1 MLPAFQVHLHQ
12 PILERVAQ
20 VGKFDGRHPA
30 LACGTT
36 AGKVFIHSPNENT
49 FRANSEGDDS
59 QQSSVRF
66 LKINRKV
73 TALAAGKF
81 EAADQGDTLVVGTQ
95 SSLLAYDVEKN
106 SDIFYKDVPD
116 GVSAMLFAPAPRA
129 ASSLNAPTQM
139 VVVGGNCSLQGFGRD
154 GGELFWTVTGDHVR
168 ALAVSDVTGHGR
180 DELVAGSDDFEIRA
194 FQNEEVVFECTET
207 SRVLALAAIK
217 KQMFGYALQNGTVG
231 VYKGKH
237 RAWRVKSKNI
247 PTAIHSFDIDGD
259 GEKEIVMGWSNGK
272 FESRKL
278 ANGEAV
284 HKEVLPSPVAAL
296 VTADYR
302 MDGKEEIICCSADG
316 EIRGYFTATGD
327 FPAPGSSNTA
337 ANDRASQEEKEVA
350 KLSKHRA
357 ALQLEIKVLEANQ
370 AGGSGATAGKGLRIR
385 ADTNIKVRSLA
396 SKTATSFELEVSTE
410 NDAVIKMVVVFESEA
425 GIFEGESL
433 VVRPATMSSTVRI
446 PLNLNKHAAARL
458 DFKVL
463 VGTRGHH
470 TSFHVFESTFK
481 LPKFAAFHHITG
493 ESGSQASP
501 EGSVRF
507 ATPVK
512 PQQMYSWLDNAFVLA
527 EAIPESSQAQ
537 LSFRSLRDNSRLSIS
552 VTPQETVFRT
562 DNMELA
568 AELVQHMCAF
578 LEWRELESM
587 ADFPRQ
593 MEDFRNLLVR
603 VDESNAIRLKL
614 TGEMADDS
622 NQVKNLIIRVED
634 SRILNDM
641 PRMRRFYSE
650 LFSLNNQL
658 LGEYTKR
665 STNHQA
671 LLDALKEVNSM
682 IQLAARLRFG
692 NAKSTVIAACRK
704 AIKNNNIHALFYIVK
719 TGKEEHQ

>member
-49 FRANSEGDDS
+49 FRDNSESDES
-59 QQSSVRF
+59 EQNSVRF

-116 GVSAMLFAPAPRA
+116 GVSAMLFAPAPRV
-129 ASSLNAPTQM
+129 ASSVTSPSQM

-154 GGELFWTVTGDHVR
+154 GGELFWTVTGDNVR
-168 ALAVSDVTGHGR
+168 ALTVNDVTGHGR

-207 SRVLALAAIK
+207 SRVL
-217 KQMFGYALQNGTVG
+217 
-231 VYKGKH
+231 
-237 RAWRVKSKNI
+237 RSRRSRSKCSGMHFR
-247 PTAIHSFDIDGD
+247 TELFDIDGD

-272 FESRKL
+272 FEARKL
-278 ANGEAV
+278 TNGEAV

-316 EIRGYFTATGD
+316 EIRGYVTATGD
-327 FPAPGSSNTA
+327 FPAPGSSTMA
-337 ANDRASQEEKEVA
+337 SDKASQEEKEVA

-357 ALQLEIKVLEANQ
+357 ALQLEIKALEANQ
-370 AGGSGATAGKGLRIR
+370 SGSSGATAGKGLRIR

-396 SKTATSFELEVSTE
+396 SKTATNFELEVSTE

-433 VVRPATMSSTVRI
+433 VVRPATMSPTVRI

-463 VGTRGHH
+463 VGSRGHH

-493 ESGSQASP
+493 ENAGPQTTP

-507 ATPVK
+507 STPVK
-512 PQQMYSWLDNAFVLA
+512 PQQMYSWIDNAFVLA
-527 EAIPESSQAQ
+527 EAIPESSQAH
-537 LSFRSLRDNSRLSIS
+537 LMFRSLRDNSRLNISI
-552 VTPQETVFRT
+552 TPQETVFRT

-578 LEWRELESM
+578 LEWRELESV
-587 ADFPRQ
+587 AEFPRQ
-593 MEDFRNLLVR
+593 MEEFRNLLVR

>member
-49 FRANSEGDDS
+49 FRDNGDADDS
-59 QQSSVRF
+59 EQSSVRF
-66 LKINRKV
+66 LKINRRV
-73 TALAAGKF
+73 TAVAAGKF
-81 EAADQGDTLVVGTQ
+81 GATDTGDTLVVGTE

-129 ASSLNAPTQM
+129 ALSANSPSQM

-154 GGELFWTVTGDHVR
+154 GSELFWTVSGDNVR
-168 ALAVSDVTGHGR
+168 ALAVTDVTGHGR

-207 SRVLALAAIK
+207 SRVLALTPIK

-237 RAWRVKSKNI
+237 RAWRVKSKNV
-247 PTAIHSFDIDGD
+247 PTAIYSFDIDGD

-272 FESRKL
+272 FESRRL
-278 ANGEAV
+278 TNGETV
-284 HKEVLPSPVAAL
+284 HKEVLSSPVAAL

-302 MDGKEEIICCSADG
+302 MDGKGEIICCSADG
-316 EIRGYFTATGD
+316 EIRGYFTATGEMPTTFD
-327 FPAPGSSNTA
+327 TA
-337 ANDRASQEEKEVA
+337 VNDKANQEEKEVS
-350 KLSKHRA
+350 KFSKHRA
-357 ALQLEIKVLEANQ
+357 ALQQEIKAMEANQ
-370 AGGSGATAGKGLRIR
+370 SGANAAATGKGLRIR

-396 SKTATSFELEVSTE
+396 NKAATNFELEVSTE
-410 NDAVIKMVVVFESEA
+410 NDAVIKMVVIFESEA

-433 VVRPATMSSTVRI
+433 VVRPPTMSSSVRI
-446 PLNLNKHAAARL
+446 PLNLTKHAAARL
-458 DFKVL
+458 DFRVL
-463 VGTRGHH
+463 VGSRGHH

-481 LPKFAAFHHITG
+481 LPKFAAFHHIIG
-493 ESGSQASP
+493 GSDTPSVNP

-507 ATPVK
+507 NTPVK
-512 PQQMYSWLDNAFVLA
+512 PQQLYSWLDNAFVLA
-527 EAIPESSQAQ
+527 EPIPENSQGH
-537 LSFRSLRDNSRLSIS
+537 LSFRSLRDNSRLNIS
-552 VTPQETVFRT
+552 VTPQETAFRT
-562 DNMELA
+562 DNMDLA

-578 LEWRELESM
+578 LEWRELESV

-671 LLDALKEVNSM
+671 LLDSLKEVNNM

>member
-49 FRANSEGDDS
+49 FQNNSLVGDNE
-59 QQSSVRF
+59 QSSMRF
-66 LKINRKV
+66 LKINRTV

-81 EAADQGDTLVVGTQ
+81 ETTDQGDTLVIGTQ

-116 GVSAMLFAPAPRA
+116 GVSAMLFASAPRA
-129 ASSLNAPTQM
+129 TSPLSSSSQM

-168 ALAVSDVTGHGR
+168 ALTVCDVTGHGR
-180 DELVAGSDDFEIRA
+180 SELVAGSDDFEIRA
-194 FQNEEVVFECTET
+194 FQNEEAVFNCTET
-207 SRVLALAAIK
+207 SQVLALTSIK
-217 KQMFGYALQNGTVG
+217 KQFYGYALQNGTVG

-237 RAWRVKSKNI
+237 RAWRIKSKNI
-247 PTAIHSFDIDGD
+247 PIAIHSFDIDGD

-272 FESRKL
+272 LESRKIL
-278 ANGEAV
+278 NGEAV
-284 HKEVLPSPVAAL
+284 YKEMFTSPVAAL

-302 MDGKEEIICCSADG
+302 MDGKDEIICCSADG

-327 FPAPGSSNTA
+327 FSAPGTSDNGASDKSSL
-337 ANDRASQEEKEVA
+337 EEKEVA
-350 KLSKHRA
+350 RLSKHRA
-357 ALQLEIKVLEANQ
+357 ALHIEMKALEAHQ
-370 AGGSGATAGKGLRIR
+370 SGTATATGKGLKIR
-385 ADTNIKVRSLA
+385 ADTKIKVRSLA
-396 SKTATSFELEVSTE
+396 SKSAKNFELEVSTE
-410 NDAVIKMVVVFESEA
+410 NDAVIKMVIVFESEV
-425 GIFEGESL
+425 GIFAGESY
-433 VVRPATMSSTVRI
+433 VVRPATMSSTVRF
-446 PLNLNKHAAARL
+446 PLNVDKPVAANL
-458 DFKVL
+458 EFKVL
-463 VGTRGHH
+463 VGLRGHH
-470 TSFHVFESTFK
+470 TSFHVFECSFK
-481 LPKFAAFHHITG
+481 VPKFAAFHHITG
-493 ESGSQASP
+493 ETSLQTNP
-501 EGSVRF
+501 EGFVRF
-507 ATPVK
+507 STPVK
-512 PQQMYSWLDNAFVLA
+512 PQQIYSWLADAFCLA
-527 EAIPESSQAQ
+527 ETIPDTSEANFM
-537 LSFRSLRDNSRLSIS
+537 FRSLRDDSRLNIS
-552 VTPQETVFRT
+552 VTPHDTELRT

-578 LEWRELESM
+578 LEWRELESV
-587 ADFPRQ
+587 AEFPRQ
-593 MEDFRNLLVR
+593 MKDFRNLLVK

-622 NQVKNLIIRVED
+622 NQVKNLIIRAED

-641 PRMRRFYSE
+641 PRMRQFYSE

-665 STNHQA
+665 STNHQV
-671 LLDALKEVNSM
+671 LLDALKEVNNM

-692 NAKSTVIAACRK
+692 SAKSTVIAACRK
-704 AIKNNNIHALFYIVK
+704 AIKNNNIHGLFHIVK
-719 TGKEEHQ
+719 TGKEEH

>member
-59 QQSSVRF
+59 EQSSVRF

-116 GVSAMLFAPAPRA
+116 GVSAMLFAPAPR
-129 ASSLNAPTQM
+129 
-139 VVVGGNCSLQGFGRD
+139 FGRD

-357 ALQLEIKVLEANQ
+357 ALQLEIKALEVNQ
-370 AGGSGATAGKGLRIR
+370 AGGKRGYSRKRVANSRR
-385 ADTNIKVRSLA
+385 HQHQ
-396 SKTATSFELEVSTE
+396 
-410 NDAVIKMVVVFESEA
+410 VIKMVVVFESEA

-537 LSFRSLRDNSRLSIS
+537 LSFRSLRDNSRLNIS

>member
-49 FRANSEGDDS
+49 FRDNSEADDS
-59 QQSSVRF
+59 DQSSVRF

-81 EAADQGDTLVVGTQ
+81 ENADQGDTLVVGTQ

-116 GVSAMLFAPAPRA
+116 GVSAMLFAPAPRT
-129 ASSLNAPTQM
+129 ASLVNSPSQM

-168 ALAVSDVTGHGR
+168 ALTVKY
-180 DELVAGSDDFEIRA
+180 DFEIRA

-207 SRVLALAAIK
+207 SRVLALTAIK

-237 RAWRVKSKNI
+237 RAWRVKSKNV

-272 FESRKL
+272 FEARKL

-284 HKEVLPSPVAAL
+284 HKEVLKSPVAAL

-302 MDGKEEIICCSADG
+302 MDGKDEIICCSADG

-327 FPAPGSSNTA
+327 FPAPGVSSTGT
-337 ANDRASQEEKEVA
+337 NDKASQEEKE
-350 KLSKHRA
+350 
-357 ALQLEIKVLEANQ
+357 LEIKSLEANQ
-370 AGGSGATAGKGLRIR
+370 AGTATAGKGLRIR

-396 SKTATSFELEVSTE
+396 SKSATNFELEVSTE
-410 NDAVIKMVVVFESEA
+410 NDAVIKMVIVFESEA

-446 PLNLNKHAAARL
+446 R
-458 DFKVL
+458 
-463 VGTRGHH
+463 
-470 TSFHVFESTFK
+470 
-481 LPKFAAFHHITG
+481 
-493 ESGSQASP
+493 
-501 EGSVRF
+501 
-507 ATPVK
+507 
-512 PQQMYSWLDNAFVLA
+512 
-527 EAIPESSQAQ
+527 
-537 LSFRSLRDNSRLSIS
+537 
-552 VTPQETVFRT
+552 
-562 DNMELA
+562 
-568 AELVQHMCAF
+568 
-578 LEWRELESM
+578 
-587 ADFPRQ
+587 
-593 MEDFRNLLVR
+593 
-603 VDESNAIRLKL
+603 
-614 TGEMADDS
+614 
-622 NQVKNLIIRVED
+622 
-634 SRILNDM
+634 
-641 PRMRRFYSE
+641 
-650 LFSLNNQL
+650 
-658 LGEYTKR
+658 
-665 STNHQA
+665 
-671 LLDALKEVNSM
+671 
-682 IQLAARLRFG
+682 
-692 NAKSTVIAACRK
+692 
-704 AIKNNNIHALFYIVK
+704 
-719 TGKEEHQ
+719 

>member
-49 FRANSEGDDS
+49 FRDNSEADDS
-59 QQSSVRF
+59 DQSSVRF

-81 EAADQGDTLVVGTQ
+81 ENADQGDTLVVGTQ

-116 GVSAMLFAPAPRA
+116 GVSAMLFAPAPRT
-129 ASSLNAPTQM
+129 ASLVNSPSQM

-168 ALAVSDVTGHGR
+168 ALTVNVTGHGR
-180 DELVAGSDDFEIRA
+180 DELIAGSDDFEIRA

-207 SRVLALAAIK
+207 SRVLALTAIK

-237 RAWRVKSKNI
+237 RAWRVKSKNV

-272 FESRKL
+272 FEARKL

-284 HKEVLPSPVAAL
+284 HKEVLKSPVAAL

-302 MDGKEEIICCSADG
+302 MNGKDEIICCSADG

-327 FPAPGSSNTA
+327 FPAPGVSSTGT
-337 ANDRASQEEKEVA
+337 NDKASQEEKEVA

-357 ALQLEIKVLEANQ
+357 ALQLEIKSLEANQ
-370 AGGSGATAGKGLRIR
+370 AGTATAGKGLRIR

-396 SKTATSFELEVSTE
+396 SKSATNFELEVSTE
-410 NDAVIKMVVVFESEA
+410 NDAVIKMVIVFESEA
-425 GIFEGESL
+425 GIFEGEAL

-446 PLNLNKHAAARL
+446 PLNVTKDAAARL

-463 VGTRGHH
+463 VGSRGHH

-493 ESGSQASP
+493 ETPGPQTTP

-507 ATPVK
+507 NTPVK

-527 EAIPESSQAQ
+527 ELIPDSSQAH
-537 LSFRSLRDNSRLSIS
+537 LMFRSLRNNSRLNIS
-552 VTPQETVFRT
+552 VNSQETVIRT
-562 DNMELA
+562 DSMELA

-578 LEWRELESM
+578 LEWRDLESV
-587 ADFPRQ
+587 ADFPQQ
-593 MEDFRNLLVR
+593 MEEFRNLLVR

-634 SRILNDM
+634 LRILNDM